1 MPTRLPAPQPAAPR
15 RPVSRVAAR
24 GGPVAVAGSSD
35 MCEVRCID
43 AQAVARVRAA
53 TPPID
58 ALTRTADV
66 LRLVGDV
73 TRLRLLAALASGEE
87 LCVCDLALVLGATV
101 SQSAV
106 SHALRAL
113 RHVGLV
119 NYRKAGK
126 IAYYRLADDAASTF
140 VAGLLSGVKGRTPRA
155 GTPAAARRNASA

>member
-1 MPTRLPAPQPAAPR
+1 
-15 RPVSRVAAR
+15 
-24 GGPVAVAGSSD
+24 

-43 AQAVARVRAA
+43 AQAVSRVRAA
-53 TPPID
+53 MPPVD

-87 LCVCDLALVLGATV
+87 LCVCDLALVLRATV

-119 NYRKAGK
+119 NYRKAGT
-126 IAYYRLADDAASTF
+126 IAYYRLAGDSASAF
-140 VAGLLSGVKGRTPRA
+140 VAGLLAGADGHAPRTASG
-155 GTPAAARRNASA
+155 PATRRRGASA

>member
-1 MPTRLPAPQPAAPR
+1 
-15 RPVSRVAAR
+15 
-24 GGPVAVAGSSD
+24 
-35 MCEVRCID
+35 
-43 AQAVARVRAA
+43 
-53 TPPID
+53 
-58 ALTRTADV
+58 V

-101 SQSAV
+101 SQSGV

-126 IAYYRLADDAASTF
+126 VAYYRLADDTASAF
-140 VAGLLSGVKGRTPRA
+140 VAGLLAGVGGHVPGAT
-155 GTPAAARRNASA
+155 AAPSTRRQSVSA